1 MKYMKKKSIDI
12 EQFIKD
18 YQIKNAPVML
28 YDLKQLRVNVDR
40 ILEFK
45 FKYNIEFV
53 FPVKSFPNHK
63 ILQFFY
69 DCGFVFDV
77 ANENEF
83 AMIKDIIKEDTLIS
97 CNGVDVISKKKNY
110 NNIIYNLNSISSL
123 NNNGFYNGVRINSYK
138 NRKTDFSKFWIDI
151 NKINLVP
158 NKEDVISISF
168 HFYDENK
175 LKNLKYIFNDTK
187 KCLDRFENLK
197 YINFGGN
204 WDVLNYNYF
213 EKQLVEI
220 RKNIDSNFKIIFE
233 VGENWF
239 DNCGYLIAKV
249 IGENEIANK
258 KKFYINAVKDS
269 VAKWFVLRPINLKY
283 EDNNNYITI
292 ISGCSCYEKD
302 VFSVLNKSV
311 SLSMNE
317 KVVFLGLN
325 GYSYAWCKEFN
336 GSLAPEVIFYD

>member
-1 MKYMKKKSIDI
+1 MKKKNIDI

-18 YQIKNAPVML
+18 YQIKNVPAMV
-28 YDLKQLRVNVDR
+28 YDLKQLRSNIDR
-40 ILEFK
+40 ILKFK

-53 FPVKSFPNHK
+53 FPVKAFPNHK

-69 DCGFVFDV
+69 DCGFGFDV

-83 AMIKDIIKEDTLIS
+83 ALIEDIIKKDTLIS
-97 CNGVDVISKKKNY
+97 CNGVDIISKKKKY

-123 NNNGFYNGVRINSYK
+123 NNGNFYNGIRINSYK
-138 NRKTDFSKFWIDI
+138 KMKTDFSKFGIDI
-151 NKINLVP
+151 NKTNLIT
-158 NKEDVISISF
+158 NKEDIVSIGF

-175 LKNLKYIFNDTK
+175 LKKLKFIFKNTKKCFDEFKNLKYV
-187 KCLDRFENLK
+187 
-197 YINFGGN
+197 NFGGN
-204 WDVLNYNYF
+204 WNVLNYHLF

-220 RKNIDSNFKIIFE
+220 RKNIDSNIKIIFE

-239 DNCGYLIAKV
+239 DNCGYLITKV
-249 IGENEIANK
+249 IGINEISNK
-258 KKFYINAVKDS
+258 KIFYINAVKDS
-269 VAKWFVLRPINLKY
+269 VAKWSVLKPINLKY
-283 EDNNNYITI
+283 EKDNNYVTI

-311 SLSMNE
+311 NLSMDD
-317 KVVFLGLN
+317 KVVFVGLN

-336 GSLAPEVIFYD
+336 GSISPEVIFYD